1 MSEPVPRR
9 RALVIEDDGA
19 VRELLV
25 ETLELRG
32 IDVESVDSADEALR
46 LLEND
51 MRPDLIVLDRRM
63 PGMSGDDLLAR
74 LKSSP
79 RWSKIP
85 VAVVS
90 GVSRR
95 EHEMSAEPE
104 VYLEKPFDIDTFDEA
119 LRDMGAVG

>member
-9 RALVIEDDGA
+9 RALVVEDDGA

-32 IDVESVDSADEALR
+32 IDVDAVESAEEALR
-46 LLEND
+46 LLEGD
-51 MRPDLIVLDRRM
+51 ARPDLIVLDRRM
-63 PGMSGDDLLAR
+63 PGMSGDDLLTR
-74 LKSSP
+74 LKASP
-79 RWSKIP
+79 RWSGIP

-95 EHEMSAEPE
+95 EHEMSAKPE

-119 LRDMGAVG
+119 LRDMGAGG

>member
-1 MSEPVPRR
+1 MSEQVPRR

-63 PGMSGDDLLAR
+63 PGMSGDDLLTR

-95 EHEMSAEPE
+95 EHEMSAKPE